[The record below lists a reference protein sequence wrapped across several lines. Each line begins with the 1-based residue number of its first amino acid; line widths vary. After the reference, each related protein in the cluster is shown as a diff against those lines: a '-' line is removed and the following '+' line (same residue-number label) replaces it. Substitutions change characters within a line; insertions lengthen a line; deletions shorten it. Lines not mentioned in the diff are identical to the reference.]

1 MRIGLLVL
9 AGEGHLNP
17 SLALGSE
24 LQKCGHQVTF
34 FSMVDTVA
42 IGQAAGIEVVECAAQ
57 ELPLGTVNCL
67 MNSMAGGTPPWKMSA
82 MMKEVERI
90 NTANLLAVDDW
101 LNQHPNQLDCL
112 LIDTLTPHF
121 YLLGEKHQI
130 PYIILEASIPA
141 FLYSSDIPPT
151 MLGFNYSDSWFGKM
165 RDRIA
170 NALFAKVIG
179 PFFSNLQNQ
188 YAQAWNLPQSQGLG
202 DSRQALAR
210 LSQVPA
216 AFDFPRQDKAQYVY
230 TGPWVNTRAR
240 VQLDFPWE
248 QLNGKLLIYSAL
260 GTVYND
266 QTAAYQI
273 IARACQQL
281 DYQLI
286 LSVGPHMADDTLN
299 TLEQQYPQFLFVRKA
314 PQVELLQRAKLFI
327 THAGM
332 NSVLEALQAG
342 VPMVAIPLGNDQ
354 PGVAARIRYHQL
366 GISFTS
372 KQLSVE
378 CLRHALTTVLTHEI
392 YTNNVQKFAQ
402 EIVDKPGLTLAV
414 NAIEQLMTNHPKRG
428 KYAKAQR

>member
-17 SLALGSE
+17 TLALASE
-24 LQKCGHQVTF
+24 LQRHGHQVIF
-34 FSMVDTVA
+34 FSMLDTVVL
-42 IGQAAGIEVVECAAQ
+42 GQAAGIKVVECAAQ
-57 ELPLGTVNCL
+57 ELPLGTVNRL
-67 MNSMAGGTPPWKMSA
+67 MNSMARGTPPWKMSA

-101 LNQHPNQLDCL
+101 LTQHPEQLDCL

-130 PYIILEASIPA
+130 PYIILEPSIPA
-141 FLYSSDIPPT
+141 FLYSPDIPPT
-151 MLGFNYSDSWFGKM
+151 MLGFNYSNSWFGKA

-179 PFFSNLQNQ
+179 PFFSTVQNR

-210 LSQVPA
+210 VSQVPA
-216 AFDFPRQDKAQYVY
+216 TFDFPRQDKDKYVY
-230 TGPWVNTRAR
+230 TGPWVNASAR
-240 VQLDFPWE
+240 VQLDFPWD
-248 QLNGKLLIYSAL
+248 QLNGKPLIYAAL

-266 QTAAYQI
+266 QTAAYQV
-273 IARACQQL
+273 IAQACQPLDCQL
-281 DYQLI
+281 VLAVGSHMPDHT
-286 LSVGPHMADDTLN
+286 LSALR
-299 TLEQQYPQFLFVRKA
+299 QQYSQFLFVRKA

-332 NSVLEALQAG
+332 NSTLEALQAG
-342 VPMVAIPLGNDQ
+342 VPMVAIPIGNDQ

-366 GISFTS
+366 GVSFPS

-378 CLRHALTTVLTHEI
+378 RLHQALTDVLNHEI
-392 YTNNVQKFAQ
+392 YSNNVQKFAHQ
-402 EIVDKPGLTLAV
+402 IRNEPGLALAA
-414 NAIEQLMTNHPKRG
+414 NAIEQLVTD
-428 KYAKAQR
+428 

>member
-24 LQKCGHQVTF
+24 LHKCGHQVIF

-42 IGQAAGIEVVECAAQ
+42 VGQSAGLEVVECAPQ
-57 ELPLGTVNCL
+57 ELPLGTVSRL
-67 MNSMAGGTPPWKMSA
+67 MNSMAGGTPPWKLSA

-90 NTANLLAVDDW
+90 NIANLLAVDDW
-101 LNQHPNQLDCL
+101 LNQHPGQLDCL

-130 PYIILEASIPA
+130 PYIILEPSIPA
-141 FLYSSDIPPT
+141 FLYSPDIPPT
-151 MLGFNYSDSWFGKM
+151 MLGFNYSNSWFGKT

-170 NALFAKVIG
+170 NALFAKVID
-179 PFFSNLQNQ
+179 PFFSTVQNR
-188 YAQAWNLPQSQGLG
+188 YAQAWKLPQSQGLG

-216 AFDFPRQDKAQYVY
+216 AFDFPRQDKDKYVY
-230 TGPWVNTRAR
+230 TGPWVNASTR
-240 VQLDFPWE
+240 VQVDFPWE
-248 QLNGKLLIYSAL
+248 QLNGKPLIYAAL

-273 IARACQQL
+273 IAQACQGLDCQL
-281 DYQLI
+281 VLA
-286 LSVGPHMADDTLN
+286 VGPHMTDETFSTLQ
-299 TLEQQYPQFLFVRKA
+299 QQYLQFLFVRKA
-314 PQVELLQRAKLFI
+314 PQVELLERAKLFI

-332 NSVLEALQAG
+332 NSTLEALQAG

-354 PGVAARIRYHQL
+354 PGVAARIRYYQL
-366 GISFTS
+366 GISLPI
-372 KQLSVE
+372 KQLSLE
-378 CLRHALTTVLTHEI
+378 RLHHALAAVWNHEI
-392 YTNNVQKFAQ
+392 YTDNARNFAQ
-402 EIVDKPGLTLAV
+402 EIANKPGLTLAV
-414 NAIEQLMTNHPKRG
+414 TAIEKLITNH
-428 KYAKAQR
+428 QR